1 MNLPAELDRDVVQ
14 SAKNTWNILSEI
26 FDEDPSI
33 YQDPDT
39 FFPIY
44 KEMVVSLFKTTNQE

>member
-1 MNLPAELDRDVVQ
+1 MALPTELERDVVQ

-26 FDEDPSI
+26 FDENPTI
-33 YQDPDT
+33 HEDPDT

-44 KEMVVSLFKTTNQE
+44 KEMVVNLFQSTNQE

>member
-1 MNLPAELDRDVVQ
+1 MNLPTELDQDVVQ

-44 KEMVVSLFKTTNQE
+44 KEMVVNLFKTTNQE